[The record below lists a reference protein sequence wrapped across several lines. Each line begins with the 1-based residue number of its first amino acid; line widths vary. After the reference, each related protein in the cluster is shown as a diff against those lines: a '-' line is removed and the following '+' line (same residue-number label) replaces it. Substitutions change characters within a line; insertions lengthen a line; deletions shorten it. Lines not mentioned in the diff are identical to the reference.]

1 MFIIYFFTIYTL
13 TEDEDINDYLSF
25 FIFMYFAF
33 SLISFIIAESNF
45 FSSPYVSILQNIV
58 NLFSYS
64 VSGIISFLIGLHT
77 SHLIQLP
84 SYSGNIFMAF
94 IIITPI
100 LTNLITPFFAKK
112 DPLLVPTSF
121 NLRKIEKWDKKL
133 NRLLNFRREQVK
145 ARNERKNKNKKK
157 NENSNEEDENQ
168 DFIEDGILLEEEPSI
183 SLSYFDNMQSKSK
196 NKGEEEEEEQ
206 NENYFIGQFD
216 LLKLAPIQI
225 QERIKNVEYD
235 KNGNISE
242 KYKNYKEQI
251 KSIWCKEDIEEEN
264 FNKAAKEMQDISD
277 RLINCISFNNL
288 IRLFN
293 LSIIVSSMI
302 LGCML
307 YNGIEQMQLI
317 SISKNTRYHTRC
329 NMFENGTYP
338 SYGTY

>member
-1 MFIIYFFTIYTL
+1 M
-13 TEDEDINDYLSF
+13 
-25 FIFMYFAF
+25 
-33 SLISFIIAESNF
+33 
-45 FSSPYVSILQNIV
+45 
-58 NLFSYS
+58 
-64 VSGIISFLIGLHT
+64 
-77 SHLIQLP
+77 
-84 SYSGNIFMAF
+84 
-94 IIITPI
+94 
-100 LTNLITPFFAKK
+100 
-112 DPLLVPTSF
+112 
-121 NLRKIEKWDKKL
+121 
-133 NRLLNFRREQVK
+133 
-145 ARNERKNKNKKK
+145 
-157 NENSNEEDENQ
+157 
-168 DFIEDGILLEEEPSI
+168 
-183 SLSYFDNMQSKSK
+183 
-196 NKGEEEEEEQ
+196 
-206 NENYFIGQFD
+206 
-216 LLKLAPIQI
+216 LKLAPIQI
-225 QERIKNVEYD
+225 QERIKNIEYD

-251 KSIWCKEDIEEEN
+251 SSIWCKEDIEEEN